1 MERQTF
7 REVAAIHVGA
17 EVAGR
22 HAGPSTAAMLSYARG
37 TIMRKAEVFAVSDRD
52 GLSALE
58 DEWTAVHRADRRI
71 WERIQEEP
79 GRIERSQLQDALIPA
94 SGSLELSL
102 DDALYLLEVT
112 GVVRIEGADD
122 DPIRAYPI
130 ASLLNLYREPAKP
143 NELTAKFLDDL
154 AWLLARLHRSSLDFF
169 RPSREA
175 TFVERGPRLVPES
188 VFTAHLALGFELLGW
203 RTERE
208 AQRGA
213 GRTDLLLRRNGDA
226 GIVILEL
233 KIWGRNDYR
242 EAHRQVA
249 SYWTHDVTAGAVV
262 QLTDAELPDWPERYQ
277 RECLEPLG
285 VHFSARDVPN
295 GSPIRAHFRCAS
307 STTDGREITIDHFLL
322 HLPRRG

>member
-1 MERQTF
+1 VTTLFKAFNRNY
-7 REVAAIHVGA
+7 REY
-17 EVAGR
+17 
-22 HAGPSTAAMLSYARG
+22 L
-37 TIMRKAEVFAVSDRD
+37 RD
-52 GLSALE
+52 LLSALN
-58 DEWTAVHRADRRI
+58 DPRLSDAPRRI

-188 VFTAHLALGFELLGW
+188 VFTDYRAPLNRAAPPIHC
-203 RTERE
+203 
-208 AQRGA
+208 GA
-213 GRTDLLLRRNGDA
+213 GP
-226 GIVILEL
+226 
-233 KIWGRNDYR
+233 
-242 EAHRQVA
+242 
-249 SYWTHDVTAGAVV
+249 THAP
-262 QLTDAELPDWPERYQ
+262 QSSS
-277 RECLEPLG
+277 
-285 VHFSARDVPN
+285 SA
-295 GSPIRAHFRCAS
+295 A
-307 STTDGREITIDHFLL
+307 
-322 HLPRRG
+322 